1 MDLSDKEALREAVN
15 RLAALHPL
23 PSELLTDYLSGRRD
37 RLLYY
42 EKVSGRDAEE
52 IPALW
57 KYLLA
62 AEGYLAQP
70 SVDHYYDIF
79 RAARAVPIVRR
90 LAEAIGDL
98 DPKRLPRSKINRLA
112 AETSYDAFDQSM
124 FEVVVAHAYRRTPGV
139 EDVEFLEEG
148 STPTPDLRVTGSG
161 VAVCVECKKFD
172 RWRDIAG
179 PLRDD
184 VNSRLAT
191 LFAALHN
198 ANVSAVVELDIT
210 EASGNFDPREVA
222 DAALA
227 SCRTG
232 AAILTSTATVHC
244 RLLPRYS
251 STEYVLNPSPFFLQR
266 YGYASRSE
274 WLGFVH
280 RMKAE
285 LAGPSW
291 IDDIEWDVAVKWKLR
306 SPAYLDSRR
315 KLGHKRLFHGLR
327 QLSTT
332 TGPTVLHVCYEREGG
347 VGHRGDELQRFVSR
361 VRAGLANR
369 QIVPPSFLV
378 FNELDIDVST
388 GGRFDFIERAHWCRF
403 DPLVRGAPAV
413 SVVFT
418 PPEDAFDTDAE
429 WGVGTDLPS
438 IDG

>member
-1 MDLSDKEALREAVN
+1 MSDKEALREAVN
-15 RLAALHPL
+15 RLASLNPL
-23 PSELLTDYLSGRRD
+23 PPKLLTDYLAGRRD

-70 SVDHYYDIF
+70 SLGHYYDIF
-79 RAARAVPIVRR
+79 RAGRAVPILRR
-90 LAEAIGDL
+90 LAEALSGL
-98 DPKRLPRSKINRLA
+98 DHNRLSQSKIKRLGV
-112 AETSYDAFDQSM
+112 ETSYDAFDQSM
-124 FEVVVAHAYRRTPGV
+124 FELVVAHAYRRTPGV

-148 STPTPDLRVTGSG
+148 NTPTPDLRVTGSG
-161 VAVCVECKKFD
+161 ITVCVECKKFD

-179 PLRDD
+179 QLRDE
-184 VNSRLAT
+184 VNSRLDR
-191 LFAALHN
+191 LFAALHD

-210 EASGNFDPREVA
+210 EASGKFAAHDVA

-232 AAILTSTATVHC
+232 AAIMTSTATVLC

-251 STEYVLNPSPFFLQR
+251 STQYLLNPSPLLMQR
-266 YGYASRSE
+266 YGYTSRSE
-274 WLGFVH
+274 WLGLVH
-280 RMKAE
+280 RMKAN

-291 IDDIEWDVAVKWKLR
+291 IDEIHWDVAVKWKLR

-315 KLGHKRLFHGLR
+315 KLGHKRLFHGIR
-327 QLSTT
+327 QLSTA

-369 QIVPPSFLV
+369 QIIPPSFLV
-378 FNELDIDVST
+378 FNELDLDVST
-388 GGRFDFIERAHWCRF
+388 GGRFDFIERAHWSRF
-403 DPLVRGAPAV
+403 DASIRGAPAV